1 MLHITAVLYNI
12 YKIHSFQ
19 ERVCDSP
26 SLSPS
31 ADEANT
37 PLQSQPSSSA
47 SSSPERL
54 GIKYYLQ
61 ERSAACLSYSHCP
74 IYKYLST
81 LISQS
86 NKFIQINVLNF
97 KSHIII
103 LCLKDEK
110 FSCNFSGF

>member
-1 MLHITAVLYNI
+1 MLHITALLYNI
-12 YKIHSFQ
+12 YKIHSSQ

-54 GIKYYLQ
+54 GMKYYLQ
-61 ERSAACLSYSHCP
+61 ERSAACLLYIHCHN
-74 IYKYLST
+74 ILYLYT
-81 LISQS
+81 VIRR
-86 NKFIQINVLNF
+86 
-97 KSHIII
+97 
-103 LCLKDEK
+103 
-110 FSCNFSGF
+110 